1 MTTESSSSFSAFLA
15 LSLPFTS
22 IYWDLLLGELEGLGT
37 GENMFER
44 EGMDFF
50 VTLSFRAG
58 GADYMALYG
67 GDLFFLGLTGENY
80 VLGRPLLFFK
90 VIFVS

>member
-1 MTTESSSSFSAFLA
+1 MTIESSSSFSAFLD

-22 IYWDLLLGELEGLGT
+22 FYSDLLLGELERLGT

-50 VTLSFRAG
+50 VTFSFRAG
-58 GADYMALYG
+58 GADYMALCG
-67 GDLFFLGLTGENY
+67 GDLFFLGLTGE
-80 VLGRPLLFFK
+80 
-90 VIFVS
+90 S